1 MIFIKAIA
9 EAQIPCIFFCLL
21 EGLGNP
27 NFVVRCQLKI
37 PDGDILLPVIPFF
50 Q

>member
-1 MIFIKAIA
+1 MMFIKAIA
-9 EAQIPCIFFCLL
+9 EAQIPCMFFCLL

-37 PDGDILLPVIPFF
+37 PAIAGYR
-50 Q
+50 

>member
-1 MIFIKAIA
+1 MMFIKAIA
-9 EAQIPCIFFCLL
+9 EAQIPCMFFFCLL

-37 PDGDILLPVIPFF
+37 PAIVGYR
-50 Q
+50 